1 MSRTLPINE
10 SVKKKVYFFK
20 IIQGKAIK
28 YIPIFAHAIKQHDI
42 QNRAARLAKT
52 ALRRR
57 GRAYRFFFKEYYQI
71 LGSFAQQYVK
81 EEMIAEDIVNDVI
94 YELYRNKKSFPDIVS
109 LKSFLFTSIK
119 HRSLNYIRGKKAQE
133 RYLQDPQVANDTE
146 EFFLD
151 AIIEEEVYFLM
162 HKAITELPEKIQEI
176 YKLSLSGESNE
187 AIAAQL
193 HLTIDSVKA
202 YKKRGKQILKKK
214 LQNLLLFLSVT
225 L

>member
-1 MSRTLPINE
+1 MISKTEQQDWL
-10 SVKKKVYFFK
+10 K
-20 IIQGKAIK
+20 
-28 YIPIFAHAIKQHDI
+28 
-42 QNRAARLAKT
+42 RLCA
-52 ALRRR
+52 
-57 GRAYRFFFKEYYQI
+57 GEEEAYRFFFKEYYQI

-133 RYLQDPQVANDTE
+133 RYLQDPQIANDTE

>member
-1 MSRTLPINE
+1 MISKTEQQDWL
-10 SVKKKVYFFK
+10 K
-20 IIQGKAIK
+20 
-28 YIPIFAHAIKQHDI
+28 
-42 QNRAARLAKT
+42 RLCA
-52 ALRRR
+52 
-57 GRAYRFFFKEYYQI
+57 GEEEAYRFFFKEYYQI

-202 YKKRGKQILKKK
+202 YKKRGKQIPNWGKIP
-214 LQNLLLFLSVT
+214 QRYSCS
-225 L
+225 